1 MFKSDD
7 RRIYTPDNRLKVE
20 NIIRIMRIMK
30 IEDVMLFE
38 RIAALNSISAGGAA
52 CGLSATV
59 SSDRLKRLEADLGCT
74 LLNRT
79 TRSMS
84 LTDQGRRFLQHAKD
98 LLEQYEVARHSVGK
112 MSDVPAGLLRV
123 TAPSLFGLKFLPE
136 VISSFLKDYQE
147 TRLNLNLSDE
157 IVNYTAEGI
166 DVAIRIGKLKD
177 STLVAHKLGDSHRV
191 MCASPSYIQSN
202 GMPSLPSDLVQHN
215 CIIFVGEQS
224 WHLRNEQ
231 EDVRINVSG
240 RFDTN
245 SAEMATKAALD
256 GLGIALRSLW
266 DVSADLEAG
275 RLVRVLPDYEV
286 PTEMSIYAI
295 YPPGRFVSP
304 AAKAFV
310 ELVESHLSGLGLQS
324 P

>member
-1 MFKSDD
+1 
-7 RRIYTPDNRLKVE
+7 
-20 NIIRIMRIMK
+20 MK

-79 TRSMS
+79 TRSLS
-84 LTDQGRRFLQHAKD
+84 LTDQGRRFLQHARD
-98 LLEQYEVARHSVGK
+98 LLDQYEVARHSVGR

-123 TAPSLFGLKFLPE
+123 TAPSLFGMKFLPE
-136 VISSFLKDYQE
+136 VLSSFLTDYPE
-147 TRLNLNLSDE
+147 TRLNINLSDE
-157 IVNYTAEGI
+157 ILNYTAEGI

-177 STLVAHKLGDSHRV
+177 STLVVRKLGDSQRV
-191 MCASPSYIQSN
+191 LCASPSYIRCN
-202 GMPSLPSDLVQHN
+202 GMLSHPSDLEQHN
-215 CIIFVGEQS
+215 CIIFVGEHS
-224 WHLRNEQ
+224 WRLRNDQ

-266 DVSADLEAG
+266 DIAADLEAG

-286 PTEMSIYAI
+286 PSEMSIYAI

-310 ELVESHLSGLGLQS
+310 NMVDRHLSALEFQTPLAGSGYGK
-324 P
+324 

>member
-1 MFKSDD
+1 
-7 RRIYTPDNRLKVE
+7 
-20 NIIRIMRIMK
+20 MK

-79 TRSMS
+79 TRSLS
-84 LTDQGRRFLQHAKD
+84 LTDQGRRFLQHARD
-98 LLEQYEVARHSVGK
+98 LLDQYEVARHSVGR

-123 TAPSLFGLKFLPE
+123 TAPSLFGMKFLPE
-136 VISSFLKDYQE
+136 VLSLFLTDYPE
-147 TRLNLNLSDE
+147 TRLNINLSDE
-157 IVNYTAEGI
+157 ILNYTAEGI

-177 STLVAHKLGDSHRV
+177 STLVVRKLGDSQRV
-191 MCASPSYIQSN
+191 LCASPSYIRCN
-202 GMPSLPSDLVQHN
+202 GMPSHPSDLEQHN
-215 CIIFVGEQS
+215 CIIFVGEHS
-224 WHLRNEQ
+224 WRLRNDQ

-266 DVSADLEAG
+266 DIAADLEAG

-286 PTEMSIYAI
+286 PSEMSIYAI

-310 ELVESHLSGLGLQS
+310 NMVDRHLSALEFQTPLAGSGYGK
-324 P
+324 